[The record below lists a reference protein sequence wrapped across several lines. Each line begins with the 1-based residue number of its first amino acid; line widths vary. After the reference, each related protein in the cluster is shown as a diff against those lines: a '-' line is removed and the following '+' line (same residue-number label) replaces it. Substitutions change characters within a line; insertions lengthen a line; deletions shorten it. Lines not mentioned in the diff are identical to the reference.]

1 MSKYE
6 MVENA
11 KYVNLPAFFS
21 LPFPEWL
28 KNCSV
33 QFRTPSNSSRPKA
46 ALFLSAIWFLWKDRN
61 ALVFRAVRSRPQ
73 DLCSTIIQHANYTE
87 LAKNPLCHAKPQLP
101 RWIRWIPPAEGFCKL
116 NSDGSYSSVEKA
128 ASAGGLIRDSLGNW
142 LIGFTVNIG
151 HASIFIAELWG
162 MRAGLR
168 LCRELGFTRV
178 IAEMDS
184 LMAVRF
190 VNERREPD
198 NLAAALLSD
207 IRDLMAQFESC
218 MLQHVLREGNAAADF
233 LASLGHTS
241 PPGLSILDSPP
252 TGLRPILLGDQMGA
266 SSLRL

>member
-1 MSKYE
+1 
-6 MVENA
+6 
-11 KYVNLPAFFS
+11 
-21 LPFPEWL
+21 
-28 KNCSV
+28 
-33 QFRTPSNSSRPKA
+33 
-46 ALFLSAIWFLWKDRN
+46 
-61 ALVFRAVRSRPQ
+61 
-73 DLCSTIIQHANYTE
+73 
-87 LAKNPLCHAKPQLP
+87 
-101 RWIRWIPPAEGFCKL
+101 
-116 NSDGSYSSVEKA
+116 
-128 ASAGGLIRDSLGNW
+128 
-142 LIGFTVNIG
+142 
-151 HASIFIAELWG
+151 